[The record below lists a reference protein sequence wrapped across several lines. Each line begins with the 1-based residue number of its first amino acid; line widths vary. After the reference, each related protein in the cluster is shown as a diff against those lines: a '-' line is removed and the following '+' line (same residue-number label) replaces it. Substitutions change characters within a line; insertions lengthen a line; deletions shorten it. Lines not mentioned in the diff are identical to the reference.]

1 MGGRYDIMQR
11 IKEMLDA
18 SDPLKYG
25 NTEQARA
32 IEIGPSPEVTAD
44 PRLEEL
50 LRSPASLELSQP
62 AAPVAPTFSAPPPPP
77 VNVPL
82 PVNVPPERP
91 VSAVP
96 TPVAP
101 PGQGQEELVALL
113 RDGRK
118 IMAVK
123 RYREMTGV
131 GLAEAKAAVDD
142 LEQQIAAGVEPV
154 VPLPGQVAPRPA
166 ATPDMEALAGQV
178 VSLLQRG
185 NKIEAIRVYREAM
198 NAGLREAKE
207 AVETIEA
214 QLRQG
219 YQAPVVAPP
228 PAPPPAPRAGRPMPA
243 WMAPVVEQLQGGNK
257 IGAIKAY
264 REATGVGLA
273 EAKAT
278 VEALER
284 QLAGRG

>member
-25 NTEQARA
+25 NTEQSRS
-32 IEIGPSPEVTAD
+32 IEVGPPPQVSPD
-44 PRLEEL
+44 PRIEEL
-50 LRSPASLELSQP
+50 LRQPASSWEPTAPPVTTTPTSF
-62 AAPVAPTFSAPPPPP
+62 AAPPPP
-77 VNVPL
+77 VNVP
-82 PVNVPPERP
+82 PPP
-91 VSAVP
+91 LGS
-96 TPVAP
+96 AP
-101 PGQGQEELVALL
+101 PPPAADPAQGRAELVALL
-113 RDGRK
+113 REGRK

-123 RYREMTGV
+123 RYRELTGV
-131 GLAEAKAAVDD
+131 GLAEAKAVIDD
-142 LEQQIAAGVEPV
+142 LEQQLGAGVELARQSI
-154 VPLPGQVAPRPA
+154 PLPESTPP
-166 ATPDMEALAGQV
+166 ATPNMDALAAQV
-178 VSLLQRG
+178 VSLVRGG

-198 NAGLREAKE
+198 NVGLREAKE
-207 AVETIEA
+207 AVETIEG
-214 QLRQG
+214 QLRQDRP
-219 YQAPVVAPP
+219 APVPAPP
-228 PAPPPAPRAGRPMPA
+228 PAPPAAQRAGRPVPA
-243 WMAPVVEQLQGGNK
+243 WMAPVVDQLQRGNK

>member
-25 NTEQARA
+25 NTEQAHS
-32 IEIGPSPEVTAD
+32 IEIGPPPQVTAD
-44 PRLEEL
+44 PRIEEM
-50 LRSPASLELSQP
+50 LRQPASSWEPTPSPATTP
-62 AAPVAPTFSAPPPPP
+62 PPTYAAPPPPVNMPPLSAPPPP
-77 VNVPL
+77 VTD
-82 PVNVPPERP
+82 
-91 VSAVP
+91 A
-96 TPVAP
+96 A
-101 PGQGQEELVALL
+101 QGQAELEALL
-113 RDGRK
+113 REGRK

-123 RYREMTGV
+123 RYRELTGV
-131 GLAEAKAAVDD
+131 GLAEAKAAIDD
-142 LEQQIAAGVEPV
+142 MEQRLDAGVEQAHQAIPIAE
-154 VPLPGQVAPRPA
+154 LPAPA
-166 ATPDMEALAGQV
+166 APNMEALAAQV
-178 VSLLQRG
+178 VSLVQRG

-198 NAGLREAKE
+198 NVGLREAKE

-219 YQAPVVAPP
+219 RPVPTPAPP
-228 PAPPPAPRAGRPMPA
+228 PAPPAAQRGGRPMPA
-243 WMAPVVEQLQGGNK
+243 WMTPVVDQLQHGNK

-284 QLAGRG
+284 QLANQGRG